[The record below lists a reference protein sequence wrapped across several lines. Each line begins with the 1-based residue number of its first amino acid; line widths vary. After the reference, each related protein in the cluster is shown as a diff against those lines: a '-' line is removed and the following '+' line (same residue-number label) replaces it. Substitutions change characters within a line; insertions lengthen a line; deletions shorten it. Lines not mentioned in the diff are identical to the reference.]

1 MKTNPSPVVA
11 ALLFSAA
18 ALLVHPAFAADPP
31 EQPWHARWIGPVTS
45 DSPQLDLNGASWIWA
60 DEPDVD
66 ATRNAPQGARFLRRD
81 ITLPAGAKVSAAV
94 ALFAAD
100 NHFQLL
106 VNGFEAGRGDD
117 WQKPQLFN
125 LASLLR
131 PGVNRITVRIDNDSQ
146 TGEINA
152 AGVIGRIRVEV
163 AGRPPMD
170 MVTDASWQAHADA
183 NRTGA
188 WPAAKVLGPVGQ
200 APWTEQH
207 NPSVERPSNLWT
219 CYRTAFELAAAPKN
233 APARI
238 AVDSKYWLWVN
249 GALVVREGGLKRGPN
264 PNDTWYDVVDLAPH
278 LVAGRNQ
285 IAVLAWYWGVDGF
298 SHKNSGTPGFLFE
311 MDAGGTRVASDATW
325 KTLRHPAFGTA
336 STTPNF
342 RLSERPVRFD
352 ARLDLPDWFAPAFD
366 DSAWPVAIDHGAPPA
381 APWNALHERGI
392 PQWKDYGL
400 KEYENADILP
410 KQGGD
415 RSIAARL
422 PYNAQVTPWLHV
434 KAPVGVLIKVGM
446 DNPLNEITAEYLTK
460 EGEQVFETPAWMN
473 GHHVWYHIP
482 ADVEILGLKYRESGY
497 DTEFSGRFTCDQE
510 FFNRLWIKSQR
521 TLYVTMRDNFM
532 DCPDRERAAWWG
544 DIVVELG
551 EVFYSLSPSAH
562 ALIRKCMLDLCGWQ
576 RPSKTLFSPIPAG
589 NWDKELPQQMLAS
602 VGKYGF
608 WNYYLNT
615 GDRDTLLAVLP
626 HVRDYLSIWET
637 DADGLI
643 VHRAGENGW
652 DWADWGEN
660 VDIRVLDNAWFCLA
674 LEGAANMADVAGLPD
689 EAAALRA
696 RRAAL
701 AGAFNAKF
709 WNGSA
714 YRDPGYKGAT
724 DDRANG
730 LAVVAGLVSPDRFP
744 AVRAVLASERHAS
757 PYMEKYV
764 LESLFLMGDATAALA
779 RMELRYRDIVAGPL
793 TTLPE
798 LFGPGGTDN
807 HAWSGGPLTLL
818 SQYVA
823 GVAPTSQGFAT
834 FTVRPQLGGLTR
846 AHAGFDTVKG
856 RIEAAVSLE
865 GGVFRLKLQV
875 PEGTVATVCVPVEEH
890 ALKAVR
896 AQGQSVWP
904 AAPSA
909 GSVPGLTP
917 VQGPPGH
924 ACFKVLPGVWEFDA
938 LKGTPK

>member
-1 MKTNPSPVVA
+1 MISMLNLPSRLGAALVCAAAVLLIHPAVA
-11 ALLFSAA
+11 A
-18 ALLVHPAFAADPP
+18 PPP
-31 EQPWHARWIGPVTS
+31 EQAWQAHWIGPATS
-45 DSPQLDLNGASWIWA
+45 GPPAIDLAGASWIWA

-66 ATRNAPQGARFLRRD
+66 ATRNAPEGPRFFRRE
-81 ITLPAGAKVSAAV
+81 ITLPAGGRIMGAA
-94 ALFAAD
+94 ALLAAD
-100 NHFQLL
+100 NHFTLT

-117 WQKPQLFN
+117 WQRPTLID

-131 PGVNRITVRIDNDSQ
+131 PGVNRITLRVDNDASA
-146 TGEINA
+146 GEINA
-152 AGVIGRIRVEV
+152 AGLIGRIRVEMSGGPTV
-163 AGRPPMD
+163 D
-170 MVTDASWQAHADA
+170 VVTDATWHAHADSA
-183 NRTGA
+183 RPGA
-188 WPAAKVLGPVGQ
+188 WPAVKVLGPAGQ
-200 APWTEQH
+200 APWTAQH
-207 NPSVERPSNLWT
+207 APGSERPSNLWT
-219 CYRTAFELAAAPKN
+219 CYRAAFELAAAPKS

-264 PNDTWYDVVDLAPH
+264 PRDTWYDVVDLAPH
-278 LVAGRNQ
+278 LVASRNQ

-298 SHKNSGTPGFLFE
+298 SHKSSGQAGLLFE
-311 MDAGGTRVASDATW
+311 MDAGGTRVVSDNTW

-352 ARLDLPDWFAPAFD
+352 ARLDLPDWSAPDFD
-366 DSAWPVAIDHGAPPA
+366 DSAWPAANDHGAPPT
-381 APWNALHERGI
+381 APWNTLHERDI

-400 KEYENADILP
+400 QDYENAAGLP
-410 KQGGD
+410 GEGGGTPV
-415 RSIAARL
+415 SARL
-422 PYNAQVTPWLHV
+422 PYNAHVTPWLHV
-434 KAPVGVLIKVGM
+434 NAPAGVMIKVGM
-446 DNPLNEITAEYLTK
+446 DNPLNEITAEYITR
-460 EGEQVFETPAWMN
+460 EGDQVFETPAWMN
-473 GHHVWYHIP
+473 GHHVLYHIP
-482 ADVEILGLKYRESGY
+482 AGVKILGLKYRESGY

-510 FFNRLWIKSQR
+510 FFNRLWVKSQR
-521 TLYVTMRDNFM
+521 TLYVTMRDTFM

-544 DIVVELG
+544 DIVIELG

-562 ALIRKCMLDLCGWQ
+562 SLIRKCMLDLCGWQ

-608 WNYYLNT
+608 WTYYLNT

-626 HVRDYLSIWET
+626 HVRDYLSIWQT

-689 EAAALRA
+689 EAAAVRA

-701 AGAFNAKF
+701 ADAFNAKF
-709 WNGSA
+709 WNGSS
-714 YRDPGYKGAT
+714 YRDPGYNGAT

-730 LAVVAGLVSPDRFP
+730 LAVVAGLVPPDRFP
-744 AVRAVLASERHAS
+744 AVRAVLAKERHAS

-764 LESLFLMGDATAALA
+764 LEALFLMGDATAALE
-779 RMELRYRDIVAGPL
+779 RMELRYRDIVASPL

-823 GVAPTSQGFAT
+823 GVAPTSAGFAT

-856 RIEAAVSLE
+856 RIEAAVAKE
-865 GGVFRLKLQV
+865 AGVLRIKVQV
-875 PEGTVATVCVPVEEH
+875 PPGTIATVCVPVAEH

-896 AQGQSVWP
+896 AQGREVWP
-904 AAPSA
+904 AAADDVS
-909 GSVPGLTP
+909 GLSLAD
-917 VQGPPGH
+917 GPAGH
-924 ACFKVLPGVWEFDA
+924 ACVNVGPGVWEFE
-938 LKGTPK
+938 GR